1 MAQDTPKNNSV
12 SRSSL
17 RSPPKA
23 ASASNIPAAALTG
36 ICAKNSSPGKNTAAA
51 YPPPSSAPNAYL
63 PRRSGTPASR
73 PAESNSR

>member
-12 SRSSL
+12 SRSSF

-23 ASASNIPAAALTG
+23 TSANSTPVAALTG

-51 YPPPSSAPNAYL
+51 YPPPSNAPNAYL

-73 PAESNSR
+73 PAESSSR